1 VGVALAFRLF
11 VVLGLALVIGAVAE
25 LAGAQG
31 PPPVVPRTITDSPD
45 PARWGDD
52 ITYRVTIEN
61 VSGQPQQD
69 PQTQGGFTGTGERQ
83 ASIKSATSSRGHC
96 ELPAIANGQEYLCHA
111 DGTLEP
117 AGTITSTIVIHTV
130 APGFDG
136 GHMDLSASAIVGEN
150 QSGYI
155 DETTQM
161 RRFNGT
167 ASGQKLLGT
176 SKPDVLTGGPF
187 ADKLYGFG
195 GDDTLNGGGGSDFL
209 DGGPGKDK
217 VNGGAGNDTIRSLD
231 GAVDAVNCGSGKKD
245 KVHADKKDKLKGCEK
260 KHRE

>member
-1 VGVALAFRLF
+1 VGALSPVRVFVLASVAI
-11 VVLGLALVIGAVAE
+11 VIGVTAA

-31 PPPVVPRTITDSPD
+31 QPPVVPRSIDDSPD

-52 ITYRVTIEN
+52 ITYKVTIEN
-61 VSGQPQQD
+61 VSGQPQPD
-69 PQTQGGFTGTGERQ
+69 PQTQGGFTGSGERQ

-117 AGTITSTIVIHTV
+117 GGTITSTIVIHTV

-136 GHMDLSASAIVGEN
+136 GHMDLSASAIVGDN
-150 QSGYI
+150 QSGYL

-167 ASGQKLLGT
+167 AAGQKLEGT
-176 SKPDVLTGGPF
+176 SKPDILTGGPLG
-187 ADKLYGFG
+187 DKLYGFG
-195 GDDTLNGGGGSDFL
+195 GDDTLNGGGGNDFL
-209 DGGPGKDK
+209 DGGPGRDRL
-217 VNGGAGNDTIRSLD
+217 NGGADNDTIRSLD
-231 GAVDAVNCGSGKKD
+231 GAVDTVNCGKGKKD
-245 KVHADKKDKLKGCEK
+245 KVHADKKDKLSGCEK